1 MKTHSAIYA
10 AVAWLMLSPA
20 LGIAADGADIFA
32 NFCQGC
38 HGENAEGLRQFNG
51 SAEEFQGILEGER
64 DNNMPDFYGVF
75 GPEEVAA
82 LYQFITGSEPS

>member
-1 MKTHSAIYA
+1 MTTRQAVYA
-10 AVAWLMLSPA
+10 AVAGLMLSPTPG
-20 LGIAADGADIFA
+20 LAADGADIFA

-38 HGENAEGLRQFNG
+38 HGENAAGLRQFNG
-51 SAEEFQGILEGER
+51 STEEFQGILEGER

-82 LYQFITGSEPS
+82 LYRFITGSEPG

>member
-1 MKTHSAIYA
+1 MIVA
-10 AVAWLMLSPA
+10 AAAWLLLSPSP
-20 LGIAADGADIFA
+20 GIAAEAAELFA

-38 HGENAEGLRQFNG
+38 HGENAEGLRQFKG

-75 GPEEVAA
+75 GPEEVAT
-82 LYQFITGSEPS
+82 LYQFITGSEPG